1 MGGKGESEGRNEKSS
16 VIATYTHIQSHCH
29 RATYG
34 AFIFSKADAR
44 TNLFISFFFLF
55 VRHMVDNLA

>member
-16 VIATYTHIQSHCH
+16 VIATYAHIQSHCH

-34 AFIFSKADAR
+34 ALILAKLMHELTFF
-44 TNLFISFFFLF
+44 TSFFI
-55 VRHMVDNLA
+55 